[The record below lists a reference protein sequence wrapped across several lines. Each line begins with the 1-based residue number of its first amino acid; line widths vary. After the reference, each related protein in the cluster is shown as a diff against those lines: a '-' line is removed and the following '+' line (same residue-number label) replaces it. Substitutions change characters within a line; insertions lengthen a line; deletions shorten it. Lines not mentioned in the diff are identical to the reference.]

1 MADRSALLGFN
12 ARTAGHRVRLGGGSE
27 DPPVILAVGQ
37 HGEALPA
44 GEEAREGEVE
54 GALKSTSVVSA
65 CRIRY
70 RRKQNEA
77 VCSSLALLFIV
88 RLFLELELP
97 MSIG

>member
-1 MADRSALLGFN
+1 MDVFSAPV
-12 ARTAGHRVRLGGGSE
+12 RV
-27 DPPVILAVGQ
+27 
-37 HGEALPA
+37 

-70 RRKQNEA
+70 RRTQNEA
-77 VCSSLALLFIV
+77 VRSSLALIFIV

-97 MSIG
+97 MSIGLFFSSSALSKSETVVAFLTRSTSED